1 VKGASLC
8 QCFADTVGADERL
21 TAVTQGAWRL
31 SAANFGHTLCP
42 EFETIPG
49 MHIGMLSGAAAQARA
64 GRHDVRL
71 DTSLEL
77 LLERAP
83 AAHTARILATVVAT
97 AGSTYRK
104 PGARMLIMGDG
115 SYFGLLSGGCLEADL
130 KLHAQGVLDSGVP
143 RAIEYDMRGPDD
155 ILFGIGAGCEGAMR
169 VLLEPAGPGSSA
181 AEALAAA
188 GRATH
193 AGESTSL
200 VAVHESAA
208 FPLGTYAAAPPLPS
222 ALIHAA
228 AQSQSAGESRAMD
241 SQEGGRRTR
250 AFVQFLAPPPH
261 LLICGAGPDAQPVV
275 SAARALG
282 WRVTVVDHRPAYA
295 AAADFPGALVR
306 LCDPRTLRSAVAVER
321 CHAAV
326 VMSHHLPSDAAYLRE
341 LAHAGVPGYVGL
353 LGPEARRSRLAQE
366 LGPVAEELRFRV
378 RGPVGID
385 IGAVTPEGIAL
396 AIVSQI
402 HAWLAGRG
410 AVEPSM
416 VAQPAMI
423 SLLNSFGGES

>member
-1 VKGASLC
+1 MS
-8 QCFADTVGADERL
+8 
-21 TAVTQGAWRL
+21 
-31 SAANFGHTLCP
+31 
-42 EFETIPG
+42 G
-49 MHIGMLSGAAAQARA
+49 MHSNALN
-64 GRHDVRL
+64 VRL

-83 AAHTARILATVVAT
+83 ATQTRRVLATVVAT

-104 PGARMLIMGDG
+104 PGARMLIMADG
-115 SYFGLLSGGCLEADL
+115 SYLGLLSGGCLEADL
-130 KLHAQGVLDSGVP
+130 KLHAQEVLDSGVP

-169 VLLEPAGPGSSA
+169 VLLEPADPGSPA
-181 AEALAAA
+181 AAALAAA
-188 GRATH
+188 GGATQMGQ
-193 AGESTSL
+193 ARSL
-200 VAVHESAA
+200 IAVHESADV
-208 FPLGTYAAAPPLPS
+208 PLGTYDTAAPLPS
-222 ALIHAA
+222 ALTQAA
-228 AQSQSAGESRAMD
+228 ARSLSDGASHSLD
-241 SQEGGRRTR
+241 WKDGGRRTR

-282 WRVTVVDHRPAYA
+282 WRVSVVDHRPAYA
-295 AAADFPGALVR
+295 VAADFPGADVR
-306 LCDPRTLRSAVAVER
+306 LCDPHLLRSAVDIER

-326 VMSHHLPSDAAYLRE
+326 VMSHHLSSDAAYLRE
-341 LAHAGVPGYVGL
+341 LAHAGVPAYVGL
-353 LGPEARRSRLAQE
+353 LGPEARRMRLAQE
-366 LGPVAEELRFRV
+366 LGPEAETLKSRV

-410 AVEPSM
+410 GIETSTL
-416 VAQPAMI
+416 QGR
-423 SLLNSFGGES
+423 S

>member
-1 VKGASLC
+1 MRNG
-8 QCFADTVGADERL
+8 RL
-21 TAVTQGAWRL
+21 
-31 SAANFGHTLCP
+31 
-42 EFETIPG
+42 
-49 MHIGMLSGAAAQARA
+49 
-64 GRHDVRL
+64 DVRL

-83 AAHTARILATVVAT
+83 PAQTARVLATVVST

-115 SYFGLLSGGCLEADL
+115 RYLGLLSGGCLEADL
-130 KLHAQGVLDSGVP
+130 KIHAQEVLDSGVP
-143 RAIEYDMRGPDD
+143 RAVEYDMRGPDD

-169 VLLEPAGPGSSA
+169 VLLEPAGPDSPA
-181 AEALAAA
+181 ARALVAA
-188 GRATH
+188 GHTTQ
-193 AGESTSL
+193 AGQPASL
-200 VAVHESAA
+200 ISIHESADL
-208 FPLGTYAAAPPLPS
+208 PLGTYAAAPPLPP
-222 ALIHAA
+222 ALLHEA
-228 AQSQSAGESRAMD
+228 AQSLEQGASRSVGWQD
-241 SQEGGRRTR
+241 GSGGTR

-282 WRVTVVDHRPAYA
+282 WRVSVVDHRPAYA
-295 AAADFPGALVR
+295 AAADFPGAEVKLCEPR
-306 LCDPRTLRSAVAVER
+306 LLRAAIALER

-326 VMSHHLPSDAAYLRE
+326 VMSHHLSSDATYLRE
-341 LAHAGVPGYVGL
+341 LAQAGVPAYVGL

-366 LGPVAEELRFRV
+366 LGTVAEQLKFRV

-402 HAWLAGRG
+402 HAWLAGRDG
-410 AVEPSM
+410 VEQSTLSGR
-416 VAQPAMI
+416 I
-423 SLLNSFGGES
+423 E